1 MAIISELVDDV
12 SSAERSKLLYA
23 FGNSQSIN
31 FHPHIK
37 KTFEFQFSKD
47 MIFKFYFFS
56 ENTFLIIMGKTKILA
71 K

>member
-47 MIFKFYFFS
+47 MIYSFS